1 MDHIHTF
8 SYGRKRP
15 AYAKGGKQVENID
28 VLKDVSRRTGGD
40 IYVGVVGP
48 VRTGKSTFIKR
59 FMESLVL
66 PRISDPEER
75 ARATDELPQSG
86 SGRTVMTAEPKFIPA
101 EAVGVTAEEGIE
113 LQVRLVD
120 CVGYAV
126 EGAQGFDDEN
136 GPRMVDTPW
145 FDQPVSFEEAAAVGT
160 QKVIGEHATL
170 GVVVLSDGSFGDI
183 PYEAYLPAATKVV
196 EELRAL
202 DKPFVV
208 VLNSSRPD
216 DDSTRAKAEELAESF
231 AVEVLP
237 LDVPHMD
244 EEDVLDVLNAA
255 LYEFPVT
262 EISVGLPRWVEELE
276 PSHWLRSSLEAQ
288 INAAVE
294 GVERVRDVSG
304 MLERLRSSERSKSVS
319 LHSLDLGSG
328 TAEVAMIPAD
338 GLFYQVLSEYAGE
351 PITGEHQL
359 LPFLRRCAK
368 GAREWEKSSA
378 AMAEVADTGYGVV
391 DPRLEEM
398 YLEEPEL
405 IKQGGH
411 FGVRLRASAPS
422 YHIIRT
428 NVSTEITPLIGTEKQ
443 CEDLVR
449 YITSEFEDDP
459 GRIWQTNIFGKSLH
473 ELVSEGI
480 SGKLAHMPA
489 QAREKLAQTLQ
500 RIVNDKGGGIICII
514 I

>member
-1 MDHIHTF
+1 M
-8 SYGRKRP
+8 
-15 AYAKGGKQVENID
+15 ENID

-40 IYVGVVGP
+40 IYLGVVGP

-66 PRISDPEER
+66 PRISDPLER
-75 ARATDELPQSG
+75 ARAIDELPQSG

-101 EAVGVTAEEGIE
+101 EAVPVEAGEGIE
-113 LQVRLVD
+113 MRVRLVD

-126 EGAQGFDDEN
+126 EGARGFDDED

-145 FDQPVSFEEAAAVGT
+145 FEEAVSFEQAAAMGT
-160 QKVIGEHATL
+160 QKVISEHSTL
-170 GVVVLSDGSFGDI
+170 GVVLLADGSFSDI
-183 PYEAYLPAATKVV
+183 PFDSYLPAGERVIG
-196 EELRAL
+196 ELQEL
-202 DKPFVV
+202 NKPFVV
-208 VLNSSRPD
+208 ILNSSHPYSD
-216 DDSTRAKAEELAESF
+216 ETQALAEELSQRFGVA
-231 AVEVLP
+231 VLP
-237 LDVPHMD
+237 LDVSSMD
-244 EEDVLDVLNAA
+244 EEDILDVLNAA

-262 EISVGLPRWVEELE
+262 EINVGLPAWVNELE
-276 PSHWLRSSLEAQ
+276 PYHWLRAAFEAKV
-288 INAAVE
+288 NEAVS
-294 GVERVRDVSG
+294 GVEKVRDISG
-304 MLERLRSSERSKSVS
+304 LLERLRGSEQAKGVT
-319 LHSLDLGSG
+319 LDKLDLGSG
-328 TAEVAMIPAD
+328 VAAVGVQPLD
-338 GLFYQVLSEYAGE
+338 GLYYQVLSEYAGE
-351 PITGEHQL
+351 PVSGEHQIL
-359 LPFLRRCAK
+359 SLLRRYSK
-368 GAREWEKSSA
+368 GSREWDKLSG
-378 AMAEVADTGYGVV
+378 AMAEVQESGYGVV
-391 DPRLEEM
+391 DPCLDEM

-428 NVSTEITPLIGTEKQ
+428 SVSTEITPLIGTEKQ

-459 GRIWQTNIFGKSLH
+459 SKIWQTNIFGKSLH

-480 SGKLAHMPA
+480 SGKLSNMPE

-500 RIVNDKGGGIICII
+500 RIVNEKGGGVICII

>member
-1 MDHIHTF
+1 M
-8 SYGRKRP
+8 
-15 AYAKGGKQVENID
+15 ENID

-40 IYVGVVGP
+40 IYIGVVGP
-48 VRTGKSTFIKR
+48 VRSGKSTFIKR

-66 PRISDPEER
+66 PRISDPAER

-101 EAVGVTAEEGIE
+101 EAVPVQAEEGIE
-113 LQVRLVD
+113 LRVRLVD

-126 EGAQGFDDEN
+126 EGAKGFNDEN

-145 FDQPVSFEEAAAVGT
+145 SDQAVSFEEAAALGT
-160 QKVIGEHATL
+160 QKVISEHSTL

-183 PYEAYLPAATKVV
+183 PYEAYKPAAERVV
-196 EELRAL
+196 GELRAL
-202 DKPFVV
+202 EKPFVV
-208 VLNSSRPD
+208 VLNSSHPY
-216 DDSTRAKAEELAESF
+216 AEETQALADELSQSF
-231 AVEVLP
+231 SVTVLP
-237 LDVPHMD
+237 LDVPHLD
-244 EEDVLDVLNAA
+244 EDDVLDVLNAA
-255 LYEFPVT
+255 LYEFPIS

-276 PSHWLRSSLEAQ
+276 PSHWLRAGFESEL
-288 INAAVE
+288 NAACT
-294 GVERVRDVSG
+294 GVERVRDVSAL
-304 MLERLRSSERSKSVS
+304 LERLRESERAKSVS
-319 LHSLDLGSG
+319 LNSLDLGSG
-328 TAEVAMIPAD
+328 TAQVALTPAD

-351 PITGEHQL
+351 PISGEHQL
-359 LPFLRRCAK
+359 LPLLRRSVQ
-368 GAREWEKSSA
+368 GAREWEKISG
-378 AMAEVADTGYGVV
+378 AMADVAETGYGVV
-391 DPRLEEM
+391 DPQLDEM

-449 YITSEFEDDP
+449 YITAEFEDDP
-459 GRIWQTNIFGKSLH
+459 GKIWQTNIFGKSLH

-480 SGKLAHMPA
+480 SGKLAHMPQ

>member
-1 MDHIHTF
+1 M
-8 SYGRKRP
+8 
-15 AYAKGGKQVENID
+15 ENID

-40 IYVGVVGP
+40 IYLGVVGP

-66 PRISDPEER
+66 PHISDPAER

-101 EAVGVTAEEGIE
+101 EAVPVEAEEGIV
-113 LQVRLVD
+113 LRVRLVD

-126 EGAQGFDDEN
+126 EGARGFSDED

-145 FDQPVSFEEAAAVGT
+145 FEQPVSFEEAAAVGT
-160 QKVIGEHATL
+160 RKVISEHSTL

-183 PYEAYLPAATKVV
+183 PFDAYLPAARQVV
-196 EELRAL
+196 EELHAL
-202 DKPFVV
+202 EKPFVV
-208 VLNSSRPD
+208 VLNSAHPYD
-216 DDSTRAKAEELAESF
+216 DETQALAEELSRDF
-231 AVEVLP
+231 AVAVLP
-237 LDVPHMD
+237 LDVPRLD

-255 LYEFPVT
+255 LYEFPIS
-262 EISVGLPRWVEELE
+262 EISVALPLWVEELE
-276 PSHWLRSSLEAQ
+276 PAHWLRSALETQ
-288 INAAVE
+288 VNEAVS

-304 MLERLRSSERSKSVS
+304 LLERLRGAEGLKSVS
-319 LHSLDLGSG
+319 LQELDLGSG
-328 TAEVAMIPAD
+328 RAEVALIPAD
-338 GLFYQVLSEYAGE
+338 GSYYQVLSEYAGE
-351 PITGEHQL
+351 PVAGPHQL
-359 LPFLRRCAK
+359 LPLLRRSCR
-368 GAREWEKSSA
+368 GAREWEKLSA
-378 AMAEVADTGYGVV
+378 AMEEVAETGYGVV

-449 YITSEFEDDP
+449 YITAEFEDDP

-480 SGKLAHMPA
+480 SGKLAHMPV

>member
-1 MDHIHTF
+1 M
-8 SYGRKRP
+8 
-15 AYAKGGKQVENID
+15 ENID

-40 IYVGVVGP
+40 IYLGVVGP

-66 PRISDPEER
+66 PRISDPAER

-101 EAVGVTAEEGIE
+101 EAVPVEAGEGIE
-113 LQVRLVD
+113 LKVRLVD

-145 FDQPVSFEEAAAVGT
+145 FEQAVSFEEAAAAGT
-160 QKVIGEHATL
+160 QKVIGEHSTL

-183 PYEAYLPAATKVV
+183 PYEAYLPAAQRVV
-196 EELRAL
+196 DELHSL
-202 DKPFVV
+202 EKPFVV
-208 VLNSSRPD
+208 VLNSSHPYD
-216 DDSTRAKAEELAESF
+216 DETQALARELSENYSVA
-231 AVEVLP
+231 VLP
-237 LDVPHMD
+237 LDVPRMD

-255 LYEFPVT
+255 LYEFPVS

-276 PSHWLRSSLEAQ
+276 PDHWLRTAFESE
-288 INAAVE
+288 INAAVA

-304 MLERLRSSERSKSVS
+304 LLERLRGSERAKSVS
-319 LHSLDLGSG
+319 LKSLDLGSG
-328 TAEVAMIPAD
+328 AAEVALKPED
-338 GLFYQVLSEYAGE
+338 SLYFRVLSEYAGE
-351 PITGEHQL
+351 PISGEHQL
-359 LPFLRRCAK
+359 LPLLRRCCR
-368 GAREWEKSSA
+368 GAREWEKMSA
-378 AMAEVADTGYGVV
+378 AMEEVAETGYGVV
-391 DPRLEEM
+391 DPRLDEM

-428 NVSTEITPLIGTEKQ
+428 SVSTEITPLIGTEKQ

-459 GRIWQTNIFGKSLH
+459 SKIWQTNIFGKSLH

-480 SGKLAHMPA
+480 SGKLAHMPP

>member
-1 MDHIHTF
+1 M
-8 SYGRKRP
+8 
-15 AYAKGGKQVENID
+15 ENID

-40 IYVGVVGP
+40 IYLGVVGP

-66 PRISDPEER
+66 PRISDPAER

-101 EAVGVTAEEGIE
+101 EAVEVTAGEGIE
-113 LQVRLVD
+113 LKVRLVD

-145 FDQPVSFEEAAAVGT
+145 FEQPVSFEEAAATGT
-160 QKVIGEHATL
+160 QKVISEHSTL

-183 PYEAYLPAATKVV
+183 PYEAYLPAAQRVV
-196 EELRAL
+196 DELRGL
-202 DKPFVV
+202 EKPFVV
-208 VLNSSRPD
+208 VLNSSHPYDEETQAR
-216 DDSTRAKAEELAESF
+216 AEELSESF
-231 AVEVLP
+231 SVAVLP
-237 LDVPHMD
+237 MDVPQMD

-255 LYEFPVT
+255 LYEFPVS

-276 PSHWLRSSLEAQ
+276 PDHWLRTAFESE
-288 INAAVE
+288 INAAVA

-304 MLERLRSSERSKSVS
+304 LLERLRNSERAKSVS
-319 LHSLDLGSG
+319 LTRLDLGSG
-328 TAEVAMIPAD
+328 AAEVALKPDD
-338 GLFYQVLSEYAGE
+338 GLFFRVLSEYAGE
-351 PITGEHQL
+351 PISGEHQL
-359 LPFLRRCAK
+359 LPLLRRSCR
-368 GAREWEKSSA
+368 GAREWEKMSA
-378 AMAEVADTGYGVV
+378 AMEEVAETGYGVV
-391 DPRLEEM
+391 DPRLDEM

-428 NVSTEITPLIGTEKQ
+428 SVSTEITPLIGTEKQ

-459 GRIWQTNIFGKSLH
+459 SKIWQTNIFGKSLH

-480 SGKLAHMPA
+480 SGKLAHMPP

>member
-1 MDHIHTF
+1 MLHTF
-8 SYGRKRP
+8 SFGLLALYT
-15 AYAKGGKQVENID
+15 KGGKQVENID

-40 IYVGVVGP
+40 IYLGVVGP

-66 PRISDPEER
+66 PRISDPAEL

-101 EAVGVTAEEGIE
+101 EAVEIPAGEGIE
-113 LQVRLVD
+113 LKVRLVD

-145 FDQPVSFEEAAAVGT
+145 FEQPVSFEEAAATGT
-160 QKVIGEHATL
+160 QKVISEHSTL

-183 PYEAYLPAATKVV
+183 PYEAYLPAARRVV
-196 EELRAL
+196 DELRGL
-202 DKPFVV
+202 EKPFVV
-208 VLNSSRPD
+208 VLNSGHPYD
-216 DDSTRAKAEELAESF
+216 DETQALAEELSESF
-231 AVEVLP
+231 SAAVLP
-237 LDVPHMD
+237 MDVPRMD
-244 EEDVLDVLNAA
+244 EDDVLDVLNAA
-255 LYEFPVT
+255 LYEFPVS

-276 PSHWLRSSLEAQ
+276 PEHWLRSGFESE
-288 INAAVE
+288 INDAVA
-294 GVERVRDVSG
+294 GVERVRDVSVL
-304 MLERLRSSERSKSVS
+304 LERLRGSERAKNVS
-319 LHSLDLGSG
+319 LTRLDLGSG
-328 TAEVAMIPAD
+328 TAEVAVKPDD
-338 GLFYQVLSEYAGE
+338 GLFFRVLSEYAGE
-351 PITGEHQL
+351 PISGEHQL
-359 LPFLRRCAK
+359 LPLLRRSCR
-368 GAREWEKSSA
+368 GAREWEKMSA
-378 AMAEVADTGYGVV
+378 AMEEVAETGYGVV
-391 DPRLEEM
+391 DPRLDEM

-428 NVSTEITPLIGTEKQ
+428 SVSTEITPLIGTEKQ

-459 GRIWQTNIFGKSLH
+459 SKIWQTNIFGKSLH

-480 SGKLAHMPA
+480 SGKLAHMPP

>member
-1 MDHIHTF
+1 M
-8 SYGRKRP
+8 
-15 AYAKGGKQVENID
+15 ENID

-40 IYVGVVGP
+40 IYLGVVGP

-66 PRISDPEER
+66 PRISDPAAR

-101 EAVGVTAEEGIE
+101 EAVPVEAEEGIE
-113 LQVRLVD
+113 LNVRLVD

-145 FDQPVSFEEAAAVGT
+145 FEQPVSFAEAAAAGT
-160 QKVIGEHATL
+160 QKVISEHSTL

-183 PYEAYLPAATKVV
+183 PFDAYLPAANRVV
-196 EELRAL
+196 EELHAL
-202 DKPFVV
+202 EKPFVV
-208 VLNSSRPD
+208 VLNSRHPYD
-216 DDSTRAKAEELAESF
+216 DDTQALAAELSESF
-231 AVEVLP
+231 SVAVLP

-255 LYEFPVT
+255 LYEFPIT

-276 PSHWLRSSLEAQ
+276 SSHWLRAAFETQVNS
-288 INAAVE
+288 AVE
-294 GVERVRDVSG
+294 GVERVRDVSSL
-304 MLERLRSSERSKSVS
+304 LERLRGSERAKSVS
-319 LHSLDLGSG
+319 LKSLDLGSG
-328 TAEVAMIPAD
+328 AAEVALLPAD
-338 GLFYQVLSEYAGE
+338 GLYYQVLSEYAGE
-351 PITGEHQL
+351 PISGEHQL
-359 LPFLRRCAK
+359 LPLLRRYSK
-368 GAREWEKSSA
+368 GAREWEKMSA
-378 AMAEVADTGYGVV
+378 AMEEVADTGYGVV
-391 DPRLEEM
+391 DPRLDEM

-428 NVSTEITPLIGTEKQ
+428 SVSTEITPLIGTEKQ

-480 SGKLAHMPA
+480 SGKLSHMPH

>member
-1 MDHIHTF
+1 M
-8 SYGRKRP
+8 
-15 AYAKGGKQVENID
+15 ENID

-40 IYVGVVGP
+40 IYLGVVGP

-66 PRISDPEER
+66 PRISDPAER

-86 SGRTVMTAEPKFIPA
+86 SGRTVMTAEPKFSPA
-101 EAVGVTAEEGIE
+101 EAVEVPAGEGIE
-113 LQVRLVD
+113 LKVRLVD

-126 EGAQGFDDEN
+126 EGARGFDDEN

-145 FDQPVSFEEAAAVGT
+145 FEQPVSFEEAAETGT
-160 QKVIGEHATL
+160 QKVISEHSTL

-183 PYEAYLPAATKVV
+183 PYEAYLPAAQRVV
-196 EELRAL
+196 DELRGL
-202 DKPFVV
+202 EKPFVV
-208 VLNSSRPD
+208 VLNSSHPYD
-216 DDSTRAKAEELAESF
+216 DETQTLAGELSENYSVA
-231 AVEVLP
+231 VLP

-255 LYEFPVT
+255 LYEFPVS

-276 PSHWLRSSLEAQ
+276 PDHWLRTAFESE
-288 INAAVE
+288 INGAVA

-304 MLERLRSSERSKSVS
+304 LLERLRGSERVKSVS
-319 LHSLDLGSG
+319 LTGLDLGSG
-328 TAEVAMIPAD
+328 AAELALRPD
-338 GLFYQVLSEYAGE
+338 DELYFRVLSEYAGE

-359 LPFLRRCAK
+359 LPLLRRCCR
-368 GAREWEKSSA
+368 GAREWEKMSA
-378 AMAEVADTGYGVV
+378 AMEEVAETGYGVV
-391 DPRLEEM
+391 DPRLDEM

-459 GRIWQTNIFGKSLH
+459 SKIWQTNIFGKSLH

-480 SGKLAHMPA
+480 SGKLAHMPP